1 MPPRRSHRK
10 SHNGCL
16 QCKRRHVKCDEQRPT
31 CSPCTKRELAC
42 HFQPNTRFENG
53 QSLSDGPNDLL
64 LLRER
69 SHGPLPART
78 LELKLL
84 HHFVTSAY
92 TTFFPRESD
101 VHCWQV
107 HVPDMAIEHIFLLDG
122 LLAISALHLAHLET
136 GAKKSWLQTALRYQD
151 LTLAG
156 LNKALC
162 RISSDNCEAVAVCSI
177 FVLLLS
183 IAIPGVC
190 NDPDEEAARNPL
202 ADLLGLRKLLEG
214 MEAVISQSE
223 VVLRNGALKDFF
235 LPMLDPGSVKP
246 RPVVPGVEEVA
257 LLNGQ
262 KICPHI
268 LISLTRLETLITSG
282 PSKQQTEL
290 LEACN
295 SLSEIISPLSTLS
308 HGPAITWPHKIS
320 PSIFSLLE
328 LSDPLAC
335 LLFLHYGVVLDIF
348 SYWWFTKDAGRSL
361 VKALLVYTKEVDEDW
376 REWVTWAKRTVGA
389 VA

>member
-1 MPPRRSHRK
+1 M
-10 SHNGCL
+10 
-16 QCKRRHVKCDEQRPT
+16 KCDEQRPT
-31 CSPCTKRELAC
+31 CGPCTKRELTC
-42 HFQPNTRFENG
+42 HFQPNTGFENG
-53 QSLSDGPNDLL
+53 QSPSDGAIDP

-84 HHFVTSAY
+84 HHFITSAY
-92 TTFFPRESD
+92 KTFYPRESD

-107 HVPDMAIEHIFLLDG
+107 HIPDMAFEHTFLLDG
-122 LLAISALHLAHLET
+122 LLAMSALHLAHLEA

-162 RISSDNCEAVAVCSI
+162 RISSENCEAVAVCSI
-177 FVLLLS
+177 FVLVLS

-190 NDPDEEAARNPL
+190 NDPDDEASRNPL

-214 MEAVISQSE
+214 MELVIQQSE
-223 VVLRNGALKDFF
+223 VVLRNGVLKDFF
-235 LPMLDPGSVKP
+235 LPMFDPDAVKP

-257 LLNGQ
+257 LANGQ
-262 KICPHI
+262 RLCPQI
-268 LISLTRLETLITSG
+268 LESLHRLRNDITKSTTHT
-282 PSKQQTEL
+282 KDHQTSL
-290 LEACN
+290 LQACT
-295 SLSEIISPLSTLS
+295 SLSDIISPLSTLS

-328 LSDPLAC
+328 RSDPLAC

-348 SYWWFTKDAGRSL
+348 SYWWFTRNAGRRL
-361 VKALLVYTKEVDEDW
+361 VRALGVYEKGIDGEW
-376 REWVTWAKRTVGA
+376 REWVGWAKRTVGI
-389 VA
+389 VN

>member
-31 CSPCTKRELAC
+31 CSPCTKRELVC
-42 HFQPNTRFENG
+42 HFQPNTGFENG
-53 QSLSDGPNDLL
+53 QSPSDGAVDP
-64 LLRER
+64 LLRDR

-84 HHFVTSAY
+84 HHFTTSAY
-92 TTFFPRESD
+92 TIFFPRESD

-107 HVPDMAIEHIFLLDG
+107 HIPDMALEHTFLLDG

-162 RISSDNCEAVAVCSI
+162 RISSENCEAVAVCSI

-190 NDPDEEAARNPL
+190 NDPDEEASRNPL

-214 MEAVISQSE
+214 MELVINQSE
-223 VVLRNGALKDFF
+223 VVLRNGVLKDFF
-235 LPMLDPGSVKP
+235 LPVFDPEAVKP
-246 RPVVPGVEEVA
+246 RPVVPGIEEVA
-257 LLNGQ
+257 LLKGQ
-262 KICPHI
+262 KLCPHI
-268 LISLTRLETLITSG
+268 LTSLTRLKSLITERT
-282 PSKQQTEL
+282 SKHQTSL
-290 LEACN
+290 LEACQ

-328 LSDPLAC
+328 RSDPLAC

-348 SYWWFTKDAGRSL
+348 SYWWFTRNAGRRL
-361 VKALLVYTKEVDEDW
+361 VRALLVYAKEVDGEW
-376 REWVTWAKRTVGA
+376 REWVEWAKRTVGV